1 MLSDLWSAYVHY
13 TSIVAHNPVFIYGT
27 GFDTG
32 ACAMY
37 AYLLYKKTPAPNK
50 K

>member
-13 TSIVAHNPVFIYGT
+13 TSIVAHNPVFIYGM
-27 GFDTG
+27 GFGAG